1 MFLEAPLTSEEIAAI
16 DEAGAKGP
24 LTRAAT
30 TFTGNAAPDSRVTT
44 YVLVLL
50 MLLVVVAGFNELVTH
65 EFPTKIFFY
74 WLAK

>member
-1 MFLEAPLTSEEIAAI
+1 MLIIFLEAPLTAEEITAI

-24 LTRAAT
+24 AWAAT
-30 TFTGNAAPDSRVTT
+30 ASTGNAPGSRVTT

-50 MLLVVVAGFNELVTH
+50 MLLVVVAGFNELVAH

-74 WLAK
+74 